1 MTKEKMLQEDSANTA
16 KAVEKPNFSLID
28 ENFLKSLKIPTY

>member
-1 MTKEKMLQEDSANTA
+1 MKKEKMLSEDSANTDMA
-16 KAVEKPNFSLID
+16 IEKPHFSLID